1 MRRDADAVAKD
12 ALCLLRSRAR
22 GAIAHSAQLMIRHV
36 RNFTQVHS
44 VMRTAPFSTQQLFRV
59 CALLG
64 LHLFCVL
71 SVSAQASVPEF
82 PDLEYAR
89 ADTSRLLLDVYLP
102 DGYVPPYPVVVWI
115 HGGGGRSGSKE
126 SVQGIF
132 LTLAGYALVSI
143 NYRLSQQAVFPAQIH
158 DCKAAIRWVRA
169 RASTYGFDPDRI
181 GVWGSSAGGHLA
193 SLVGT
198 AGPGDS
204 LEGTLGDFPSVGS
217 NVQAVCD
224 WFGPSN
230 LTTIHLYPSNIDH
243 ASPNGP
249 ESRLIGAPILF
260 NRELAWRASPMAY
273 VDPGDPPFLIMHG
286 TADVSVPY
294 HQSVELDSVLREAG
308 VPVDFRS
315 YPGEGHGGGVFST
328 DSIRQ
333 RVREFFDSTLLRRVT
348 DVRDLRREYHEDR
361 IWSYPNPCN
370 PRTTIEY
377 DLETDGRAT
386 LRLYDMLGREVR
398 TLVDAD
404 QNAGHHRE
412 SLDGSSL
419 SSGLYI
425 LRALFPD
432 NSTHHLKIALVR

>member
-1 MRRDADAVAKD
+1 MRILAFAFL
-12 ALCLLRSRAR
+12 ALLYSMMNRPPELHCSVRSLVKPPLLSR
-22 GAIAHSAQLMIRHV
+22 
-36 RNFTQVHS
+36 
-44 VMRTAPFSTQQLFRV
+44 QQLFKV
-59 CALLG
+59 FALLVVEV
-64 LHLFCVL
+64 FCSL
-71 SVSAQASVPEF
+71 PVSAQASVPEF
-82 PDLEYAR
+82 PNVEYAR

-115 HGGGGRSGSKE
+115 HGGGWRSGSKE
-126 SVQGIF
+126 NVQGIF

-143 NYRLSQQAVFPAQIH
+143 DYRLSQHAVFPAQIH

-198 AGPGDS
+198 AEPGDS
-204 LEGTLGDFPSVGS
+204 LEGALGDFTSVS
-217 NVQAVCD
+217 SSVRAVCD

-230 LTTIHLYPSNIDH
+230 LTTIYLFPSSIDH

-249 ESRLIGAPILF
+249 ESRLIGAPILS
-260 NRELAWRASPMAY
+260 NRDLAWRASPLAY

-294 HQSVELDSVLREAG
+294 HQSVELDSVLRGAG

-333 RVREFFDSTLLRRVT
+333 RVREFFDKTLLPGVT
-348 DVRDLRREYHEDR
+348 AVREWHEEDHKER
-361 IWSYPNPCN
+361 IRSYPNPCN
-370 PRTTIEY
+370 PKTTIEY
-377 DLETDGRAT
+377 DLEADGRAT
-386 LRLYDMLGREVR
+386 LRLYDMLGREAR

-404 QNAGHHRE
+404 QNAGRHKV

-425 LRALFPD
+425 LRLSVPD
-432 NSTHHLKIALVR
+432 NSMHHLKIAIVR

>member
-1 MRRDADAVAKD
+1 MAV
-12 ALCLLRSRAR
+12 
-22 GAIAHSAQLMIRHV
+22 
-36 RNFTQVHS
+36 QV
-44 VMRTAPFSTQQLFRV
+44 F
-59 CALLG
+59 CALP
-64 LHLFCVL
+64 
-71 SVSAQASVPEF
+71 VSAQASVPEF
-82 PDLEYAR
+82 PDVEYAR

-102 DGYVPPYPVVVWI
+102 DGYLPPYPVVVWI
-115 HGGGGRSGSKE
+115 HGGGWRSGSKE

-143 NYRLSQQAVFPAQIH
+143 NYRLSQYAVFPAQIH

-169 RASTYGFDPDRI
+169 RASAYGFDPDRI
-181 GVWGSSAGGHLA
+181 GVWGASAGGHLA

-198 AGPGDS
+198 AEPGDS
-204 LEGTLGDFPSVGS
+204 LEGTLGDFTSVS
-217 NVQAVCD
+217 SSVRAVCD

-230 LTTIHLYPSNIDH
+230 LTTIYLFPSSIDH

-249 ESRLIGAPILF
+249 ESRLIGAPILS
-260 NRELAWRASPMAY
+260 NPELAWRASPMAY

-286 TADVSVPY
+286 TADVSVPH

-333 RVREFFDSTLLRRVT
+333 RVLEFFNTTLLPRVT
-348 DVRDLRREYHEDR
+348 AVRDRDEVNREGRLRA
-361 IWSYPNPCN
+361 YPNPCN
-370 PRTTIEY
+370 PKTTVEY
-377 DLETDGRAT
+377 DLETNGRAT

-404 QNAGHHRE
+404 QDAGRHKE
-412 SLDGSSL
+412 SLDGSNL

-425 LRALFPD
+425 LRLSFPD
-432 NSTHHLKIALVR
+432 NSMHHLRIAIVR